1 MATSVWKGYISFGLV
16 SVPIRLFTAA
26 RESHISFNQIHAEC
40 GTRTKQQLICPSC
53 DRVVERDELA
63 KGYPVERD
71 RYVTVTSEELK
82 ELEAESSDNMAISQF
97 VKLGDVDP
105 LYFETSYY
113 TAPEEPG
120 RRAYALLL
128 AGMKDMDVAAIATVT
143 MHQREQVVL
152 VRPYDNGL
160 VLHTLYYPEEVRE
173 VAEYGSQGQVDLQ
186 KQEVDLAE
194 QFIKQLIG
202 QFDPSQF
209 KDEYRSRVMQ
219 LIESKDAGLAPTKAQ
234 PRKQRGQVIN
244 LMDALKKSLEDQQTS
259 AAQKKGPQRVPAV
272 PKKAARAKKAG

>member
-40 GTRTKQQLICPSC
+40 GTRTKQQLTCPSC
-53 DRVVERDELA
+53 ERVVERDELA

-97 VKLGDVDP
+97 VKLSDVDP

-173 VAEYGSQGQVDLQ
+173 VAEYGGQGQVDLQ

-219 LIESKDAGLAPTKAQ
+219 LIESKDAGLTPTKAQ
-234 PRKQRGQVIN
+234 PRKCRGQVIN
-244 LMDALKKSLEDQQTS
+244 LMDALKKSLEDQQIS
-259 AAQKKGPQRVPAV
+259 AAQKKGPQRVPAAS
-272 PKKAARAKKAG
+272 KKAARAKKAG

>member
-40 GTRTKQQLICPSC
+40 GTRTKQQLTCPSC
-53 DRVVERDELA
+53 ERVVERDELA

-128 AGMKDMDVAAIATVT
+128 AGMKEMDVAAIATVT

-152 VRPYDNGL
+152 VRPYDKGL

-234 PRKQRGQVIN
+234 PRKRRGQVIN
-244 LMDALKKSLEDQQTS
+244 LMDALKKSLEDQQIN
-259 AAQKKGPQRVPAV
+259 AAQKKGPQRVPAA